1 MILGYKQ
8 ITPWGELTS
17 FATKIVYGR
26 KKHTLRADP
35 NNRWK
40 AGMKIQHALGVRTKK
55 YVQFAE
61 GECKSVQKIIIE
73 EGYERGEYSYNYFFE
88 KRKVWN
94 VKRFRVK
101 VDGKSLRRKEIDIL
115 ARNDGFETTDD
126 LFRWFINGFEGKI
139 IHFTNLRY

>member
-26 KKHTLRADP
+26 KKHTLRVDP
-35 NNRWK
+35 KNRWK

-61 GECKSVQKIIIE
+61 GECKSVQKIEIKEMVMCSAVHRYIYRDPMNE
-73 EGYERGEYSYNYFFE
+73 VIKIFQ
-88 KRKVWN
+88 VI
-94 VKRFRVK
+94 
-101 VDGKSLRRKEIDIL
+101 VDGRKLDNVQIIQF
-115 ARNDGFETTDD
+115 AINDGFDSTHDF
-126 LFRWFINGFEGKI
+126 FRWFINGFEGKI
-139 IHFTNLRY
+139 IHFTDLKY